1 MIGWILK
8 ISIISILLIMILHYS
23 QFCFAQDLFPKS
35 CKTGD
40 DLKVQKYKNIIT
52 ALSKKKDDDPIED
65 MSSDL
70 LEYLNNKQTHE
81 IEHVIIDDIVKPLP
95 LGSSPLESSPLQLES
110 VPLVSVPLVSV
121 QLEPSLIESSLI
133 DPIQLDITEIVPTS

>member
-23 QFCFAQDLFPKS
+23 QFCFAQDVFPKS

-52 ALSKKKDDDPIED
+52 ALSKKKEDDPIED

-95 LGSSPLESSPLQLES
+95 LVSSPLEPSHLPLVSSQLEPSHLQLES
-110 VPLVSVPLVSV
+110 VPL
-121 QLEPSLIESSLI
+121 EPSLI
-133 DPIQLDITEIVPTS
+133 DITEIVPTS

>member
-23 QFCFAQDLFPKS
+23 QFCFAQDLFPKP

-52 ALSKKKDDDPIED
+52 ALSKKKEDDPIED

-70 LEYLNNKQTHE
+70 LEYLNNKQSHE
-81 IEHVIIDDIVKPLP
+81 IEHVIIDDVINTLP
-95 LGSSPLESSPLQLES
+95 MQLEHSSSPP
-110 VPLVSVPLVSV
+110 
-121 QLEPSLIESSLI
+121 PSLIE
-133 DPIQLDITEIVPTS
+133 PIQIDITEIVPTS

>member
-23 QFCFAQDLFPKS
+23 QFCFSQDLFPKS

-52 ALSKKKDDDPIED
+52 ALSKKKEDDPIED

-95 LGSSPLESSPLQLES
+95 LVSSPLQLES
-110 VPLVSVPLVSV
+110 VPL
-121 QLEPSLIESSLI
+121 EPSLIESSLI
-133 DPIQLDITEIVPTS
+133 EPIQIDITEIVPTS

>member
-23 QFCFAQDLFPKS
+23 QFCFSQDLFPKS

-52 ALSKKKDDDPIED
+52 ALSKKKEDDPIED

-70 LEYLNNKQTHE
+70 LEYLNNKQSHE

-95 LGSSPLESSPLQLES
+95 LGSSHLQLES
-110 VPLVSVPLVSV
+110 VPLESSLIEPSIIESSP
-121 QLEPSLIESSLI
+121 LEPSLIESV
-133 DPIQLDITEIVPTS
+133 QLDITEIVPTS

>member
-52 ALSKKKDDDPIED
+52 ALSKKKEDDPIED

-70 LEYLNNKQTHE
+70 LEYLNNKQSHE

-95 LGSSPLESSPLQLES
+95 MQLEHSHVPLESSLIGS
-110 VPLVSVPLVSV
+110 VPL
-121 QLEPSLIESSLI
+121 E
-133 DPIQLDITEIVPTS
+133 PIQIDITEIVPTS

>member
-52 ALSKKKDDDPIED
+52 ALSKKKEDDPIED

-70 LEYLNNKQTHE
+70 LEYLNNKQSHE
-81 IEHVIIDDIVKPLP
+81 IEHVIIDDVINTLP
-95 LGSSPLESSPLQLES
+95 LGSSPLQ
-110 VPLVSVPLVSV
+110 LVSVPLGSV
-121 QLEPSLIESSLI
+121 PLESSLIEPSLIESSLLE
-133 DPIQLDITEIVPTS
+133 PIQIDITEIVPTS